1 MRLNFK
7 FTEGGNDMA
16 AKIMDCD
23 LLVIGAGG
31 IGSICAGK
39 AADLL
44 PGRKII
50 VIEKARRPGGATI
63 FGHGA
68 GITDST
74 WQRNAGAEPQEPQDN
89 TGQFWDWLVSKGEA
103 DAKKYFKVVK
113 GSSPFGGGQTL
124 SIDMPRRIDKYKN
137 LDDASIGPGW
147 WGSYIVDKMMECC
160 GKAGVS
166 VLTETRAKKFVK
178 DSGGRIAGVIAETRD
193 GDLQVNFKACFI
205 GAGGFGADYKKC
217 QELWPKVFNNIPMH
231 NLNPP
236 SLTGDLIDAAREA
249 GAGIDMEN
257 TWANVQGPIH
267 HPYSYTVVTMTR
279 CSVMQ
284 LQVNLEGKRVSDPG
298 GGGGVGRVTPNPQ
311 VYSIADKDVLEKAGE
326 MAAGFISEEYEHERA
341 RDHWRDD
348 IEEEVA
354 VDEKWGYGRHI
365 TRADT
370 LVDLALK
377 IKINPNVLRATVE
390 EYNKECE
397 SGKGQAEG
405 ATGGAQGGQG
415 GPGGRGNGFFQ
426 GSVPPMPIKN
436 GPFYAIFSQRF
447 RQCTHGGI
455 IVNENHEVLD
465 TGGNVMPGLYAGG
478 DCVTEYT
485 VNTGAGT
492 SGRVG
497 GPPMG
502 GTGIFGNYIAHG
514 GGGMAGIYKGYSAA
528 ITIAKYLNKA

>member
-1 MRLNFK
+1 
-7 FTEGGNDMA
+7 MA
-16 AKIMDCD
+16 TKVMDCD

-44 PGRKII
+44 PGKKII
-50 VIEKARRPGGATI
+50 VLEKAKKPGGATI

-68 GITDST
+68 GISDST
-74 WQRNAGAEPQEPQDN
+74 WQRNAGAEPKEPQDN

-103 DAKKYFKVVK
+103 DAKKYFKLVK
-113 GSSPFGGGQTL
+113 STSPFGGAQTL

-160 GKAGVS
+160 RKMNVP
-166 VLTETRAKKFVK
+166 VLTETRAKKFIK
-178 DSGGRIAGVIAETRD
+178 DSNGKITGVIADTRD
-193 GDLQVNFKACFI
+193 GELQVNFKACFI

-236 SLTGDLIDAAREA
+236 SLTGDLIDAAQEA
-249 GAGIDMEN
+249 GAGIDLKN

-279 CSVMQ
+279 SSVMQ
-284 LQVNLEGKRVSDPG
+284 LQVNLDGERVSDPG
-298 GGGGVGRVTPNPQ
+298 GGGGTGRVTSNPH
-311 VYSIADKDVLEKAGE
+311 VYSIADKDIIEKAGAL
-326 MAAGFISEEYEHERA
+326 AADSISEEYEHERA

-348 IEEEVA
+348 VAEEVA

-365 TRADT
+365 TKADT
-370 LVDLALK
+370 LVELALK
-377 IKINPNVLRATVE
+377 IKIDPNAFLATVDK
-390 EYNKECE
+390 YNKECE
-397 SGKGQAEG
+397 SAKGQSATV
-405 ATGGAQGGQG
+405 TGGTQGGQGGQG

-426 GSVPPMPIKN
+426 GSESPVPVKN

-455 IVNENHEVLD
+455 IVNVNHEVLD
-465 TGGNVMPGLYAGG
+465 PKGDVMPGLYAGG
-478 DCVTEYT
+478 DCATEYT
-485 VNTGAGT
+485 VSTGTQAGVQ
-492 SGRVG
+492 GRGPVG
-497 GPPMG
+497 GA
-502 GTGIFGNYIAHG
+502 GIFGSYTAFG

-528 ITIAKYLNKA
+528 ISIAKYLGKV